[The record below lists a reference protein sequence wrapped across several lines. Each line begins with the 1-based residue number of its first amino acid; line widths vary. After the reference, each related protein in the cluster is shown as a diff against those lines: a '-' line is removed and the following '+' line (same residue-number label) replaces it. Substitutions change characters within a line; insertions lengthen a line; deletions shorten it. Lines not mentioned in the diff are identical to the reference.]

1 MSGDEKL
8 RERFVEAYLHDAR
21 PVPVILKELGV
32 SKVQARAWR
41 QSEGLNRARRQR
53 SLVDKQYQQ
62 VVALVESGR
71 SVLSAIEEVGFPQ
84 SLAYRYLA
92 QDGLELVRGNRGGT
106 AQHDRDRIAQAL
118 KLVNAGKSYKQ
129 AGQVVD
135 RSADTVKAWH
145 HDRMS
150 GRLILNDHPTESESK
165 VGRGKRLIRHDRIEI
180 AYLLKQGHTHR
191 EIAAQLGRNQSTI
204 SREITRGMTE
214 HGYDALVAQKRAVGR
229 LARPKPRKL
238 DTNPQL
244 RAFVIE
250 GLNSKW
256 SPEQISNFL
265 ARCFGKGGD
274 MSISHETIYQ
284 ALYIQAKG
292 ALRQELKVEKALRSG
307 RTGRK
312 PQSHLPARSNRSW
325 IGNDY
330 RISKR
335 PASVEDRAVPGH
347 WEGDLII
354 GQGGTTA
361 LVTCVERSTRYTMIR
376 KLDVHDSATT
386 VDKLIEMFTG
396 KIRNITKTLT
406 WDQGAEL
413 AQVDRLSIERGL
425 AVYFCDP
432 HSPWQRPTNEN
443 TNGLVRDFLP
453 KGSEFSSLTDKG
465 VQQIQDLLNGRPRKV
480 LNWYT
485 PEEKIQ
491 ELFK

>member
-1 MSGDEKL
+1 MSGDKKL
-8 RERFVEAYLHDAR
+8 REQFVEAYLHDAR
-21 PVPVILKELGV
+21 PMPLILKELGV
-32 SKVQARAWR
+32 SKAQARAWR
-41 QSEGLNRARRQR
+41 QAEGLSRARRQR
-53 SLVDKQYQQ
+53 SLVDEQYQH

-71 SVLSAIEEVGFPQ
+71 SVLSAVKEVGFPQ
-84 SLAYRYLA
+84 RLAYSYLA
-92 QDGLELVRGNRGGT
+92 QDGFELVQGNRGGT
-106 AQHDRDRIAQAL
+106 AQHERDRIAKAL
-118 KLVNAGKSYKQ
+118 QLVDAGKSYKQ

-135 RSADTVKAWH
+135 RSDATVKAWH
-145 HDRMS
+145 HNRMS

-165 VGRGKRLIRHDRIEI
+165 VGRGKRLIRHDRIAI
-180 AYLLKQGHTHR
+180 GYLLKQGLTHR

-204 SREITRGMTE
+204 SREIARGMTE
-214 HGYDALVAQKRAVGR
+214 HGYDALVAQKRAVDR

-244 RAFVIE
+244 RALVIE
-250 GLNSKW
+250 GLNTKW
-256 SPEQISNFL
+256 SPEQISNYL

-292 ALRQELKVEKALRSG
+292 ALRHELKVEKALRSG

-312 PQSHLPARSNRSW
+312 PQSRLPARGNRSW
-325 IGNDY
+325 IGEDY
-330 RISKR
+330 RISER

-354 GQGGTTA
+354 GQGGSTA

-406 WDQGAEL
+406 WDQGVEL
-413 AQVDRLSIERGL
+413 AQVDKLSIARGL

-443 TNGLVRDFLP
+443 TNGLVRDCYVHGLF
-453 KGSEFSSLTDKG
+453 GHG
-465 VQQIQDLLNGRPRKV
+465 VQ
-480 LNWYT
+480 
-485 PEEKIQ
+485 
-491 ELFK
+491 

>member
-21 PVPVILKELGV
+21 PVSVILEELGV

-41 QSEGLNRARRQR
+41 QAEGLNRARRQR
-53 SLVDKQYQQ
+53 SLVDQQYQQ
-62 VVALVESGR
+62 VVALVKSGR

-118 KLVNAGKSYKQ
+118 KLVDAGKSYKE
-129 AGQVVD
+129 AGQAVD

-145 HDRMS
+145 HDHMS

-165 VGRGKRLIRHDRIEI
+165 VGRGKRLIRHDRIAI

-204 SREITRGMTE
+204 SREIARGMTE
-214 HGYDALVAQKRAVGR
+214 HGYDALVAQKRAVDR

-307 RTGRK
+307 RTGRR
-312 PQSHLPARSNRSW
+312 PQSHLPARGNRSW
-325 IGNDY
+325 IGEDY

-335 PASVEDRAVPGH
+335 PASVEDRAIPGH

-425 AVYFCDP
+425 AVGPDP
-432 HSPWQRPTNEN
+432 C
-443 TNGLVRDFLP
+443 LVD
-453 KGSEFSSLTDKG
+453 T
-465 VQQIQDLLNGRPRKV
+465 
-480 LNWYT
+480 
-485 PEEKIQ
+485 
-491 ELFK
+491 

>member
-1 MSGDEKL
+1 MS
-8 RERFVEAYLHDAR
+8 
-21 PVPVILKELGV
+21 VILKELGV
-32 SKVQARAWR
+32 SKATARVWR
-41 QSEGLNRARRQR
+41 QAEGLSRGQRQR
-53 SLVDKQYQQ
+53 SLLEDKYKDQYQK
-62 VVALVESGR
+62 VVALVESGQ
-71 SVLSAIEEVGFPQ
+71 SAHRALQEVGFPQ
-84 SLAYRYLA
+84 KSAYRYLA
-92 QDGLELVRGNRGGT
+92 QDGIELANTSRGG
-106 AQHDRDRIAQAL
+106 AIQFERDRIAQAL
-118 KLVNAGKSYKQ
+118 KLVDAGKSYKQ

-145 HDRMS
+145 HDHMS
-150 GRLILNDHPTESESK
+150 GRLILNDQPTESESK

-180 AYLLKQGHTHR
+180 AYLLKQRHTHR

-204 SREITRGMTE
+204 SREIARGMTE
-214 HGYDALVAQKRAVGR
+214 HGYDALVAQKRAVDR

-244 RAFVIE
+244 RALVIE
-250 GLNSKW
+250 GLNKKW

-265 ARCFGKGGD
+265 TRCFGKGGD

-307 RTGRK
+307 RTGRR
-312 PQSHLPARSNRSW
+312 PQSHLPARGNRSW
-325 IGNDY
+325 IGEDY

-406 WDQGAEL
+406 WDQGVEL

-453 KGSEFSSLTDKG
+453 KGSDFSTLTDKG
-465 VQQIQDLLNGRPRKV
+465 VQHIQDLLNGRPRKV

>member
-53 SLVDKQYQQ
+53 SLVDQQYQQ

-84 SLAYRYLA
+84 RLAYRYLA

-118 KLVNAGKSYKQ
+118 KLVEAGKSYKQ

-145 HDRMS
+145 HDHMS

-165 VGRGKRLIRHDRIEI
+165 VGRGKRLIRHDRIAI
-180 AYLLKQGHTHR
+180 AYLLKQRHTHR

-204 SREITRGMTE
+204 SREIARGMTE
-214 HGYDALVAQKRAVGR
+214 HGYDALVAQKRAVDR

-244 RAFVIE
+244 RALVIE
-250 GLNSKW
+250 GLNKKW
-256 SPEQISNFL
+256 SPEQISNYL

-312 PQSHLPARSNRSW
+312 PQSRLPARGNRSW
-325 IGNDY
+325 IGEDY

-406 WDQGAEL
+406 WDQGVEL
-413 AQVDRLSIERGL
+413 ALSLI
-425 AVYFCDP
+425 
-432 HSPWQRPTNEN
+432 H
-443 TNGLVRDFLP
+443 
-453 KGSEFSSLTDKG
+453 
-465 VQQIQDLLNGRPRKV
+465 I
-480 LNWYT
+480 
-485 PEEKIQ
+485 
-491 ELFK
+491 

>member
-1 MSGDEKL
+1 M
-8 RERFVEAYLHDAR
+8 
-21 PVPVILKELGV
+21 
-32 SKVQARAWR
+32 
-41 QSEGLNRARRQR
+41 
-53 SLVDKQYQQ
+53 
-62 VVALVESGR
+62 
-71 SVLSAIEEVGFPQ
+71 
-84 SLAYRYLA
+84 
-92 QDGLELVRGNRGGT
+92 
-106 AQHDRDRIAQAL
+106 
-118 KLVNAGKSYKQ
+118 
-129 AGQVVD
+129 VD

-145 HDRMS
+145 HDHKS

-204 SREITRGMTE
+204 SREIARGMTE
-214 HGYDALVAQKRAVGR
+214 HGYDALVAQKRAVDR

-244 RAFVIE
+244 RALVIE
-250 GLNSKW
+250 GLNTKW
-256 SPEQISNFL
+256 SPEQISNYL

-312 PQSHLPARSNRSW
+312 PQSRLPARGNRSW
-325 IGNDY
+325 IGEDY

-406 WDQGAEL
+406 WDQGVEL
-413 AQVDRLSIERGL
+413 AQVDKLSIARGL

-432 HSPWQRPTNEN
+432 HSPWQ
-443 TNGLVRDFLP
+443 
-453 KGSEFSSLTDKG
+453 
-465 VQQIQDLLNGRPRKV
+465 
-480 LNWYT
+480 
-485 PEEKIQ
+485 
-491 ELFK
+491 